1 MAYRA
6 AWPGSSRTVR
16 AAVAAV
22 VGGTDPYPWYPDL
35 DLNTIPWHAASGP
48 WGAAV
53 PVVAPTAPTI
63 SAGDTNWTTAAA
75 DVSVVSETGKRFIVG
90 ANLGNITVNDSVDC
104 EIVIPSGYECGVL
117 YIQGNTQRLRVRG
130 STIGSHSGGQVA
142 RVDLYEDTGDTMT
155 DIIFDGF
162 KISSSTSAFEHS
174 IVITGRPNKFAI
186 VNCKIRACRA
196 LFIGAALQI
205 VWAGNSLQSG
215 VITSGQAVGATG
227 PDEAQWTIRHDT
239 EGPVVLYKNDIRGRK
254 YHRFRTG
261 ANTTAEAASTLHF
274 INQNQIVDEQEGSIT
289 LVLGA
294 ETSPASIVTDND
306 IHAYH
311 GTGVVDGPRFDLE
324 KAMYARI
331 TGNRIYS
338 NSIDASFLA
347 GREAAHEA
355 AIPTADVDYQTG
367 NTYAGW
373 SRPSSWIGAGD
384 PSDVTLPSY
393 SIINSTW
400 HDADLVGLAP

>member
-1 MAYRA
+1 MVIQHQMLRMPA
-6 AWPGSSRTVR
+6 GG
-16 AAVAAV
+16 
-22 VGGTDPYPWYPDL
+22 GGTDPYPWFPDL

-75 DVSVVSETGKRFIVG
+75 DVSVVGETGKRFIVG
-90 ANLGNITVNDSVDC
+90 ANLGNISVNNSTDC
-104 EIVIPSGYECGVL
+104 EVVIPTGYECGIL
-117 YIQGNTQRLRVRG
+117 YIGGNTTRLRVRG
-130 STIGSHSGGQVA
+130 STIGTHSGGQVA
-142 RVDLYEDTGDTMT
+142 RVDMNTAGGDPDGPIT

-174 IVITGRPNKFAI
+174 IVTTGIPDKVAI
-186 VNCKIRACRA
+186 VNCKVRACRA
-196 LFIGAALQI
+196 LFYALGGVTQI
-205 VWAGNSLQSG
+205 VWAGNSLHSG
-215 VITSGQAVGATG
+215 IITSGQAVGATG

-239 EGPVVLYKNDIRGRK
+239 RGPVVLYKNDLRGRK
-254 YHRFRTG
+254 FHRFRTG
-261 ANTTAEAASTLHF
+261 ANTLAEAASTLHF
-274 INQNQIVDEQEGSIT
+274 INQNQIVDEQESSIT

-294 ETSPASIVTDND
+294 ETSPATIVTDND
-306 IHAYH
+306 IYAYSEV
-311 GTGVVDGPRFDLE
+311 GARFDAE

-331 TGNRIYS
+331 TGNRIRS
-338 NSIDASFLA
+338 NVIDAAFLA